1 MEVVSINS
9 HTTGAVL
16 LNNGK
21 LVAEYLKP
29 TSIIPEQYRLPELFV
44 QAEIMTRVPSK
55 NSDLFGGIDY
65 VLISHAKLDIWL
77 FPMIRELE
85 EAATTLV
92 VGIIRKYRHDKFL
105 ADIKKILVRY
115 YSKKEEE
122 RVNL

>member
-1 MEVVSINS
+1 MASENEIKLLYVIIYIRTISPHELCMEVASINS

-29 TSIIPEQYRLPELFV
+29 TSIIPEHHRLPELFV

-65 VLISHAKLDIWL
+65 VLISHGKLDIWL

-85 EAATTLV
+85 EAAT
-92 VGIIRKYRHDKFL
+92 
-105 ADIKKILVRY
+105 
-115 YSKKEEE
+115 
-122 RVNL
+122 